1 MTYDYAMTMKDD
13 YLLVTIGGESNT
25 IEDVL
30 SLADRV
36 LIEAKRNNC
45 TCILFDERTVTVNLD
60 QHDVYQ
66 CTEALAEHLPSA
78 GIRVAVV
85 HNTTDLAIYQCF
97 ETMLRNRSINYKLF
111 DDFQS
116 AEKWLLPLC

>member
-25 IEDVL
+25 VEDVL
-30 SLADRV
+30 SLANRV

-45 TCILFDERTVTVNLD
+45 TCVLFDERTVTINLD
-60 QHDVYQ
+60 QHDAYQ
-66 CTEALAEHLPSA
+66 CTEALAEHIPA
-78 GIRVAVV
+78 EGMRVAVV
-85 HNTTDLAIYQCF
+85 HNTKDLTIYQCF
-97 ETMLRNRSINYKLF
+97 ETMLQNRSINYTLF

-116 AEKWLLPLC
+116 AEEWLLPLR